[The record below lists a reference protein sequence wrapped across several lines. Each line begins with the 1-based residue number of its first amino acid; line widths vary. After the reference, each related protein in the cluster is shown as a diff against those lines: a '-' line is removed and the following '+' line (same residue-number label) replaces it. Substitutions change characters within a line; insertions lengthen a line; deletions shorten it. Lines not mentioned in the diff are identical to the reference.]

1 MEPGEKIFY
10 QDAKV
15 TVTQSRFVTE
25 YTTYAMRNISSVTLY
40 KITKSRFVQ
49 IVLII
54 LGVLTMLAD
63 DLKFLGLLIIA
74 AGILWLYKTKD
85 EYSVRITSNSGES
98 DGFISPDRQVV
109 STIVNA
115 VNEAMAYRG

>member
-1 MEPGEKIFY
+1 MAPGEKIFY
-10 QDAKV
+10 QDANV

-25 YTTYAMRNISSVTLY
+25 TTTYAMRNISSVTLY
-40 KITKSRFVQ
+40 KLTKSRFVQ

-85 EYSVRITSNSGES
+85 EYSVRITSNAGES
-98 DGFISPDRQVV
+98 DGFISHDRQVV
-109 STIVNA
+109 STIVDA
-115 VNEAMAYRG
+115 VNQAMAYQG